1 MFQEFMAFQVC
12 FIYILIFLIFF
23 PINFLNGVGIL
34 WCAEMEDAE
43 ILETE
48 ESRYVEIT
56 N

>member
-23 PINFLNGVGIL
+23 PINFFYDVGIL
-34 WCAEMEDAE
+34 WCAEMEDTE
-43 ILETE
+43 ILEIE
-48 ESRYVEIT
+48 ESHYVEIT